1 MVWPDRSW
9 IFSKLLGDETT
20 RWVATVL
27 LVIVA
32 IAFLTG
38 GVGLFIRQPWWRSVV
53 LAAVVFS
60 STLFLLLWDGK
71 VQELPE
77 KGGVGILINL
87 AILVIVYLFKWPV

>member
-1 MVWPDRSW
+1 
-9 IFSKLLGDETT
+9 
-20 RWVATVL
+20 
-27 LVIVA
+27 
-32 IAFLTG
+32 
-38 GVGLFIRQPWWRSVV
+38 
-53 LAAVVFS
+53 VVFS